1 MSSKREIR
9 YAMTK
14 SEKTSHERNLHR
26 LRQQRWRKNR
36 KNAQSLIPSEN
47 LSLYTGHHLGKV
59 VRAVLDEKT
68 KARKRAKKQYKKI
81 LKNPRLLAEK
91 KHKDSWRKRVHR
103 AYHGVFKRWKKKK
116 SDGTRILLGATTL
129 RKELE

>member
-1 MSSKREIR
+1 MKEI
-9 YAMTK
+9 YTACVNK
-14 SEKTSHERNLHR
+14 GGEKTEKMLKASFL
-26 LRQQRWRKNR
+26 QRIYLCTPVIILEKWY
-36 KNAQSLIPSEN
+36 APFW
-47 LSLYTGHHLGKV
+47 T
-59 VRAVLDEKT
+59 KT

-116 SDGTRILLGATTL
+116 SDETRILLGATTL